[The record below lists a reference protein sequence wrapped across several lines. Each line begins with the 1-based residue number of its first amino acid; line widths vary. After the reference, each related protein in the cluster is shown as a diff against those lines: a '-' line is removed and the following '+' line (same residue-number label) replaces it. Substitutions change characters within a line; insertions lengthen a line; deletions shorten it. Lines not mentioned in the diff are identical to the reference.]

1 MTRDCCVALPPS
13 DMGLSAVCDSGI
25 SWSYSLTISEC
36 IGQQWRGIMIYAS
49 IYPLQQHM
57 YPLIFSYQQYLVIID

>member
-1 MTRDCCVALPPS
+1 MSRDCCVALPLS

-36 IGQQWRGIMIYAS
+36 IGDNDICINISTTTAHVPVD
-49 IYPLQQHM
+49 I
-57 YPLIFSYQQYLVIID
+57 